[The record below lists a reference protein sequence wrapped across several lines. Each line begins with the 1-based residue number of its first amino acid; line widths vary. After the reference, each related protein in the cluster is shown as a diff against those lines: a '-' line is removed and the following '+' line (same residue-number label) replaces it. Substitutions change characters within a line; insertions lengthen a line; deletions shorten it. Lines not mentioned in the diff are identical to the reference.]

1 MKNLLTLSVLFS
13 LMLGTAAIADDGYA
27 YPEETQNS
35 ARQSYYSDRIDTNR
49 NLWNQTIRSYEVN
62 YNDSIRR
69 FWDQYTDAYQRQ
81 KKIQH

>member
-1 MKNLLTLSVLFS
+1 MKKLLTFSVLFS
-13 LMLGTAAIADDGYA
+13 LILGTAALAGTQYTN
-27 YPEETQNS
+27 PEETQNS
-35 ARQSYYSDRIDTNR
+35 PQQSYYNDRIDTNR

-69 FWDQYTDAYQRQ
+69 FWDQYTEAYQRQ